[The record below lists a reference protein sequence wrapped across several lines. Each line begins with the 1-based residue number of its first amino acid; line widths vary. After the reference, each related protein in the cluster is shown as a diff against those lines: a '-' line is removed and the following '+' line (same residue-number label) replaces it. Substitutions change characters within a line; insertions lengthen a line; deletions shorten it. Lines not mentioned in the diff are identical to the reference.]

1 MLLGD
6 RYPDSSKMQLTLLD
20 WSVVSLYLASLVGLS
35 VVIGKSQKGEV
46 DYFLGGR
53 GVSSIAIALSIM
65 ATQCGAVSIISAPAF
80 VALNEKGGLLWL
92 QYELAVPLAMIILMV
107 FFIPLFYRLRITTV
121 YEYLEK
127 RFSYSVR
134 CVVSGLFQLSRG
146 LATGVAIY
154 AVSIVTSVCFGLP
167 LWLTIILTGF
177 VSTVYT
183 VIGGIKAVIYTDA
196 LQILILWIS
205 VCFCLGFGLTLI
217 DDWAGMAALLKA
229 ADLKAVDVHH
239 HGFGDGETFSF
250 LPMVLGGL
258 FLYISYYG
266 CDQSQV
272 QRVLCSSSTE
282 ASNQSLFLN
291 GLLRFPLVASYCLLG
306 VFMIVFLDQ
315 NPGFKASLPPGHYD
329 YLLPMFIV
337 NYLPHGMIG
346 FVLVGIFAAA
356 MSSLDSA
363 INSLSAATLKDLG
376 ENLPSVKEA
385 IKKHFIFYSRLTTF
399 VWGTLCT
406 FFAYFVGTV
415 STTVIEGINKIGSV
429 FYGPVLAVFVLGL
442 LTRSATSTGVISGLF
457 AGILGNVFC
466 WLFFPGI
473 SWLWWNVLGCAI
485 AFIAGRV
492 VSSFNGMDIPVS
504 DYRVVYSL
512 VELKVRLRQGGD
524 KRRCVVLALFFLI
537 ITIILF
543 TCTEWRAVL

>member
-1 MLLGD
+1 
-6 RYPDSSKMQLTLLD
+6 MQLTLLD
-20 WSVVSLYLASLVGLS
+20 WSVVSLYLAFLIGLS
-35 VVIGKSQKGEV
+35 IVIGKSQKGEV

-53 GVSSIAIALSIM
+53 GISSIAIALSIM

-134 CVVSGLFQLSRG
+134 CVVSVLFQLSRG

-177 VSTVYT
+177 ISTLYT

-205 VCFCLGFGLTLI
+205 VWICLGFGLMLI
-217 DDWAGMAALLKA
+217 EDWAGMASLLKA
-229 ADLKAVDVHH
+229 ADLKAVDIHH

-250 LPMVLGGL
+250 LPMILGGL

-315 NPGFKASLPPGHYD
+315 NPDFKASLPPGHYD

-337 NYLPHGMIG
+337 NYLPHGIIG

-385 IKKHFIFYSRLTTF
+385 IKQRFIFYSRLTTF

-442 LTRSATSTGVISGLF
+442 LTRSATSAGVITGLL

-466 WLFFPGI
+466 WLFFPDI
-473 SWLWWNVLGCAI
+473 SWLWWNLLGCVI
-485 AFIAGRV
+485 AFSAGMLI
-492 VSSFNGMDIPVS
+492 SFFDGMDAPVS
-504 DYRVVYSL
+504 DYRIVYSL
-512 VELKVRLRQGGD
+512 RELKVRLQQDGD
-524 KRRCVVLALFFLI
+524 KRRCVVLALFFLV
-537 ITIILF
+537 ITVILF
-543 TCTEWRAVL
+543 TYTEWRAVLW

>member
-1 MLLGD
+1 
-6 RYPDSSKMQLTLLD
+6 MQLTLLD
-20 WSVVSLYLASLVGLS
+20 WSVVSLYLALLVGLS

-53 GVSSIAIALSIM
+53 GISSIAIALSIM

-92 QYELAVPLAMIILMV
+92 QYELAVPLAMIILMA

-177 VSTVYT
+177 ISTLYT

-196 LQILILWIS
+196 LQIIILWVS
-205 VCFCLGFGLTLI
+205 VIICLGFGLTLI
-217 DDWAGMAALLKA
+217 EDWQGIAVLLKT

-250 LPMVLGGL
+250 LPMILGGL

-282 ASNQSLFLN
+282 ASNRALFLN

-306 VFMIVFLDQ
+306 VFMIVFLNQ
-315 NPGFKASLPPGHYD
+315 NPDFRASLPPGHYD

-337 NYLPHGMIG
+337 NYLPHGIIG

-385 IKKHFIFYSRLTTF
+385 LKKRFVFYSRLTTF

-406 FFAYFVGTV
+406 LFAYLVGTV

-442 LTRSATSTGVISGLF
+442 LTGSATSTGVITGLF
-457 AGILGNVFC
+457 AGILGNVLC

-473 SWLWWNVLGCAI
+473 SWLWWNVLGCII
-485 AFIAGRV
+485 AFSSGIV
-492 VSSFNGMDIPVS
+492 VSFFDGTDTPVS
-504 DYRVVYSL
+504 DYRAVYSWR
-512 VELKVRLRQGGD
+512 ELKVSVQQGRD
-524 KRRCVVLALFFLI
+524 KKRFIVLALFFLV
-537 ITIILF
+537 ITVILF
-543 TCTEWRAVL
+543 TYTEWRAVFW

>member
-1 MLLGD
+1 
-6 RYPDSSKMQLTLLD
+6 MQLTPLD
-20 WSVVSLYLASLVGLS
+20 WSVVFLYLAALIGLS
-35 VVIGKSQKGEV
+35 VYIGRSQKGEV

-53 GVSSIAIALSIM
+53 GISSIAIALSII
-65 ATQCGAVSIISAPAF
+65 ATQCGSVSIISAPAF

-92 QYELAVPLAMIILMV
+92 QYELAVPLAMIVLMV
-107 FFIPLFYRLRITTV
+107 FFIPLFYRLQITTV

-134 CVVSGLFQLSRG
+134 CIVSGFFQLSRG

-167 LWLTIILTGF
+167 LWLTIILTGLI
-177 VSTVYT
+177 STVYT
-183 VIGGIKAVIYTDA
+183 LIGGIKAVIYTDA
-196 LQILILWIS
+196 LQIIILWLS
-205 VCFCLGFGLTLI
+205 VFICLGFGLSLI
-217 DDWAGMAALLKA
+217 EDWAGMATLLST
-229 ADLKAVDVHH
+229 ADLKAVDVQH

-258 FLYISYYG
+258 FLYVSYYG

-272 QRVLCSSSTE
+272 QRVLCSSSIE
-282 ASNQSLFLN
+282 QSNRSLFIN

-315 NPGFKASLPPGHYD
+315 NPEFKASLPQGHYD
-329 YLLPMFIV
+329 YLLPLFIV
-337 NYLPHGMIG
+337 NYLPHGIIG

-385 IKKHFIFYSRLTTF
+385 IQKRFIFYSRLTTF
-399 VWGTLCT
+399 VWGALCT
-406 FFAYFVGTV
+406 LFAYLVGGV
-415 STTVIEGINKIGSV
+415 STTVLEGINKIGSV
-429 FYGPVLAVFVLGL
+429 FYGPFLAVFILGL
-442 LTRSATSTGVISGLF
+442 LTRSATSCGVISGLF
-457 AGILGNVFC
+457 LGIFGNVLC

-473 SWLWWNVLGCAI
+473 SWLWWNVLGCII
-485 AFIAGRV
+485 ALIVGIVISLLDVRGA
-492 VSSFNGMDIPVS
+492 PVS
-504 DYRVVYSL
+504 DYRVVCSL
-512 VELKVRLRQGGD
+512 
-524 KRRCVVLALFFLI
+524 
-537 ITIILF
+537 
-543 TCTEWRAVL
+543 